1 MCRFVRILRI
11 PRLMLPLALAAALLA
26 YGVAD
31 AGTLENRRRAVRS
44 GIASGGDS
52 ETVMLKELRRTLDD
66 AKKLREKKAESEREA
81 AAGPAKAGAKDS
93 ESAPKPA
100 LARPGCMYSGSEL
113 IWEKVPGTCLKK

>member
-1 MCRFVRILRI
+1 
-11 PRLMLPLALAAALLA
+11 MLPVALAAALLA
-26 YGVAD
+26 HGVAN

-44 GIASGGDS
+44 GMASGGDS

-81 AAGPAKAGAKDS
+81 AAGPAKADAKGS

-113 IWEKVPGTCLKK
+113 IWEKVPGTCSTK